1 MTLYIILLCTN
12 ISEEVIIFDV
22 VIVDLD
28 NKLQRLKSDI
38 NRIEDTQSRTKTLL
52 DIVLNGING
61 LPTGMVISE

>member
-12 ISEEVIIFDV
+12 ISEEVIIF

-38 NRIEDTQSRTKTLL
+38 NRIEDTQSRAKTLL

-61 LPTGMVISE
+61 LPTGMVISEL